1 MNSEYTSIKHELVEL
16 HSTLSKLKTRL
27 DAIEIMT
34 DSTLSKVSAK
44 LRAIKTD
51 KNENVAEETKPFNT
65 GIPFRL

>member
-1 MNSEYTSIKHELVEL
+1 
-16 HSTLSKLKTRL
+16 
-27 DAIEIMT
+27 MT